1 MLNSVKKYIMKNISP
16 HGSSALSP
24 PNTSSQINYSV
35 LWISLQIVHS
45 FTDRFFFVCCFF
57 YKWQHLCS
65 ALWFFSLVVHLAD
78 LST

>member
-45 FTDRFFFVCCFF
+45 FTDRFFLFVVFSTNGSIFVQHFGFF
-57 YKWQHLCS
+57 L
-65 ALWFFSLVVHLAD
+65 
-78 LST
+78 